1 MIRSLIGKAPMIS
14 SDRLA
19 RPLRIITFMLAALA
33 GTATAAHA
41 QTAPPKI
48 PIRIGVIKITGI
60 TVIYAA
66 QKLGY
71 FAAQGLDATLTPATN
86 GQVLLNG
93 LGAGDLDFTLAIPGT
108 AMQARDRAGQ
118 KVVLVLQNEVA
129 HATPPDQGAVLAR
142 NDSGIT
148 SMSML
153 GGKTIGFLSIG
164 NQYSATVLDVLAK
177 HGVDPKSVKMVE
189 LPLAQMQGAMEKHQ
203 VDAVAALEPFVTI
216 INDSKQTHVL
226 SWNYTEAIPSQPV
239 GAFWAMEDWAN
250 KNPATV
256 KKFQTAVRQ
265 ATQYLETHPAEK
277 TQLTEEFTGIQSAL
291 LANLI
296 PDLWT
301 NKVIRSDWE
310 KMMKMMVQQGLIS
323 PKLTFAEMVP
333 ANAMD
338 PGR

>member
-1 MIRSLIGKAPMIS
+1 MVSP
-14 SDRLA
+14 DRLA
-19 RPLRIITFMLAALA
+19 RAFRVISFMLAALVCA
-33 GTATAAHA
+33 GANVQA
-41 QTAPPKI
+41 QTTKI

-71 FAAQGLDATLTPATN
+71 FAEQGLDATLTPATN
-86 GQVLLNG
+86 GEVLLNA

-129 HATPPDQGAVLAR
+129 HAKGPDQGAVLVR

-148 SMSML
+148 SMSQL
-153 GGKTIGFLSIG
+153 GGKTIGYLSIG
-164 NQYSATVLDVLAK
+164 NQYSATVHDVLSK
-177 HGVDPKSVKMVE
+177 HGVDPKTVREVE
-189 LPLAQMQGAMEKHQ
+189 IPLGQMQGALEKHT

-216 INDSKQTHVL
+216 INSSKQTRVL
-226 SWNYTEAIPSQPV
+226 SWNYSEAVPSQPV

-250 KNPATV
+250 KNPAIV
-256 KKFQTAVRQ
+256 KKFQTAVRES
-265 ATQYLETHPAEK
+265 TQYLETHPEERTK
-277 TQLTEEFTGIQSAL
+277 LMEEFTGIQSNL

-296 PDLWT
+296 PDLWS
-301 NKVIRSDWE
+301 NKVVRGDWE
-310 KMMKMMVQQGLIS
+310 NMMKMMVQQNLIS

-338 PGR
+338 PGH